1 MQRRTALKLAAS
13 GVASTFAPGLLG
25 RASAAEP
32 LKAAW
37 VYVAPVGDVGWSY
50 SHDLGRKAVAKAFGS
65 KLQTSFVESVP
76 EGPQSEHVFRDLA
89 MAGNKVIFAT
99 SFGYMDSVIKV
110 ARQFP
115 DVEFQQATGYK
126 TAPNVGEYD
135 VRTYEGAYLAG
146 IVAGSMTKTNKIGFV
161 ATFPIPEVVRNI
173 NAFNHG
179 ARSVNPK
186 VTTNVVWISTWY
198 DPGKER
204 QAALTLISQGA
215 DALLQNSDSPA
226 VVQAAEEKKVWAFG
240 WDSDMHTFAP
250 TQQLGAVALNW
261 TPRYTEVIQGVLDG
275 TLKRD
280 ASVWYGLK
288 QKSIALTRLNPAVPA
303 AVHTVL
309 EQRVAGIISGE
320 HPVFEGPI
328 KDQSGKIVVPAGTS
342 LEDAQLHQLHYY
354 MEGVQGTLP
363 GGR

>member
-1 MQRRTALKLAAS
+1 MQRRTALKFAAS
-13 GVASTFAPGLLG
+13 GIASAFAPGLLE
-25 RASAAEP
+25 RASAGEP

-50 SHDLGRKAVAKAFGS
+50 SHDLGRRAVAKAFGS

-89 MAGNKVIFAT
+89 MAGNKLIFAT
-99 SFGYMDSVIKV
+99 SFGYMDPVLKV

-146 IVAGSMTKTNKIGFV
+146 IVAGSMTRTNRIGFV

-173 NAFNHG
+173 NAFTHG

-186 VTTNVVWISTWY
+186 VTTAVVWISTWY

-204 QAALTLISQGA
+204 QAALTLMSQGA
-215 DALLQNSDSPA
+215 DVLLQNSDSPA
-226 VVQAAEEKKVWAFG
+226 VVQAAEQKGAWAFG
-240 WDSDMHTFAP
+240 WDSDMHQFAP
-250 TQQLGAVALNW
+250 KRQLGAVALNW
-261 TPRYTEVIQGVLDG
+261 TPRYTQVIQGVLDG

-288 QKSIALTRLNPAVPA
+288 QKSIALTHLHPDVPA
-303 AVHTVL
+303 HVHQVL
-309 EQRVAGIISGE
+309 EQRIAGIVSGA

-328 KDQSGKIVVPAGTS
+328 RDQSGKVVVAAGSS
-342 LEDAQLHQLHYY
+342 LGDAQLHQLHYY

-363 GGR
+363 GGH